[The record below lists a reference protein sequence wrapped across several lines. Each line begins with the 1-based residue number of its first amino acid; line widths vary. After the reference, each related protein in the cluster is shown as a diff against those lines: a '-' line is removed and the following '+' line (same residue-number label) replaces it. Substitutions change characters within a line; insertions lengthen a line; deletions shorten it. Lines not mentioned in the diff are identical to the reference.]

1 MKMKVFGYQFYLN
14 GELAAWSETFYP
26 TREAVREDM
35 QRNVLK
41 ICQNI
46 NNNQKEG
53 SGFRWWDNF
62 VPDNPASCYDEEE
75 YDDARSSFNQI
86 QYMVSPNGC
95 SKIYEG
101 VTNAA
106 NELENN
112 CPYEIS
118 WHTVPYKIEIE
129 KLVFGQIIAID
140 AGSAGE
146 YRMPHLTAAYPD
158 TQESRK
164 QVIEDLAKCLRDLDE
179 INEDDFR
186 TGLEKSGVVSWQND
200 HCGVITI
207 FEANILTTEFKLSD
221 QDDAIEGGN

>member
-62 VPDNPASCYDEEE
+62 VPDNPASCYDKEE

-86 QYMVSPNGC
+86 HYMVSPNGC

-101 VTNAA
+101 VTDAA

-118 WHTVPYKIEIE
+118 WHIVPYKIEMP
-129 KLVFGQIIAID
+129 KLVFGQVVAID
-140 AGSAGE
+140 AGE
-146 YRMPHLTAAYPD
+146 YRMHHLTAAYPD
-158 TQESRK
+158 TLESRK
-164 QVIEDLAKCLRDLDE
+164 QVIKDLAKCLRNIDE

-186 TGLEKSGVVSWQND
+186 TGLEKSGVVNWQND
-200 HCGVITI
+200 HCGVITA
-207 FEANILTTEFKLSD
+207 FEANILTTEFKMPD